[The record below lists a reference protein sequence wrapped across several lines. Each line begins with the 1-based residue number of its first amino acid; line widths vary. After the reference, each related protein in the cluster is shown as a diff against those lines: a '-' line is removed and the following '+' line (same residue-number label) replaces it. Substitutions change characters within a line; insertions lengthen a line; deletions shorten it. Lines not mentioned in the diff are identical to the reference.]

1 MMLLA
6 VLVNGWQG
14 LGQIVPYCSQLLP
27 ITASSTVVF
36 LPYCSNLPLDA
47 TNRQI
52 ERIIVA
58 IHGVD
63 GNGLSYLNN
72 TLAAAAR
79 VPGAAER
86 TLMIAPQFWT
96 EAQFG
101 GAVPAGVLFWNYPFW
116 GEDSASTAANPRPV
130 RVSSF
135 AALDALLDSVCTR
148 DRFPNL
154 RLVVLAGH
162 SGGGQMVQRYAVS
175 SLFEQQVAASRGMSF
190 RYLVMNPSSYTYFDG
205 ERVVTGTTNQFAVP
219 GAAIL
224 AACAWYDN
232 YAYGLR
238 YLYPYH
244 AGSSAELL
252 RALYPSR
259 DVAYL
264 LGGADTDPNA
274 SGLSTTCASMLQG
287 SHRLERGLIYWNYL
301 NHHFGPGIRA
311 TQAVEVVPGIGHSGY
326 GMMTSDIGVRYLFF
340 DPKAPPRIVTGDDGF
355 GIRSNRFGFHV
366 SGYPGQVAV
375 VEVSAD
381 LTRWHP
387 LATSTVGTAPLYF
400 SDPRPLSAGS
410 QYYRL
415 RVP

>member
-1 MMLLA
+1 MLA
-6 VLVNGWQG
+6 VLVGGWKANGQT
-14 LGQIVPYCSQLLP
+14 VPYCSQLFP
-27 ITASSTVVF
+27 IAASNTMVF

-47 TNRQI
+47 TNAGI
-52 ERIIVA
+52 ERIVVA

-72 TLAAAAR
+72 TLAAAAK

-101 GAVPAGVLFWNYPFW
+101 GVVPAGVLFWNYPFW
-116 GEDSASTAANPRPV
+116 GEDSASTTANPRPV

-135 AALDALLDSVCTR
+135 AALDALLDFVCTR

-175 SLFEQQVAASRGMSF
+175 SLFEQQVAASRGISL
-190 RYLVMNPSSYTYFDG
+190 RYLVMNPSSYTYFNG
-205 ERVVTGTTNQFAVP
+205 ERVVPGTTNQFAVP
-219 GAAIL
+219 GASAL
-224 AACAWYDN
+224 TACAWYDN

-244 AGSSAELL
+244 AGSSADLL
-252 RALYPSR
+252 RALYPER

-301 NHHFGPGIRA
+301 NHHFGLAIRA

-326 GMMTSDIGVRYLFF
+326 GIMTSDIGVRYLFF
-340 DPKAPPRIVTGDDGF
+340 DPKASPRIVTSDATF
-355 GIRSNRFGFHV
+355 GVRSNHFGFTV
-366 SGYPGQVAV
+366 SGCPGQNMV
-375 VEVSAD
+375 VETSTNL
-381 LTRWHP
+381 LTWQP
-387 LATSTVGTAPLYF
+387 LATNVLGPSPLTFRDPVPTTAGQRF
-400 SDPRPLSAGS
+400 
-410 QYYRL
+410 YRL
-415 RVP
+415 TIP